1 MSKAQLNWYYYI
13 KFTTWQVGRD
23 GSKAEVIISTVN
35 GYDYVPAIVLLT
47 DKETA
52 TDVLE
57 QVVNINSSFLCSA
70 WYVFCSVK
78 VWDYDKDPRSKITS
92 FDINNYVLKGEVY
105 EYNYVTS
112 FVSISLLFHLE
123 VSKPV

>member
-1 MSKAQLNWYYYI
+1 MFVYITLLGSFSGEFSSQVDTLMSKAQLNWYYYI

-70 WYVFCSVK
+70 
-78 VWDYDKDPRSKITS
+78 
-92 FDINNYVLKGEVY
+92 
-105 EYNYVTS
+105 
-112 FVSISLLFHLE
+112 
-123 VSKPV
+123 